1 MIDELVDRYMGC
13 LKELRQLDMEGITKA
28 LGEAK
33 HVYTAGN
40 GGSSAIASHFAAD
53 LRKIA
58 VKATSLSDN
67 TALITALAN
76 DFGYDTVFWKQ
87 LGEIA
92 KEDVLVVISASGNS
106 FNVVRATLSAKARGA
121 TTIAFTGSGGG
132 KLKELADYSINL
144 SSHDYGEV
152 EGIHSC
158 LCHIIPC
165 LIQKE
170 IDLWKISA

>member
-1 MIDELVDRYMGC
+1 MIDELVDRYMDC
-13 LKELRQLDMEGITKA
+13 LMELSQLNLQGITKA
-28 LGEAK
+28 LEKAN

-40 GGSSAIASHFAAD
+40 GGSSATASHFAAD
-53 LRKIA
+53 LRGA
-58 VKATSLSDN
+58 GVHATSLSDN

-76 DFGYDTVFWKQ
+76 DFGYATVFTKQ
-87 LGEIA
+87 LSKIA

-106 FNVVRATLSAKARGA
+106 PNVVRATRLAKLKGV

-132 KLKELADYSINL
+132 KLKELADYSIVL

-165 LIQKE
+165 LIKKE